1 MIFLGFSGLP
11 LPVTRGDNFRGV
23 VEPGHARGRRS
34 ENFCCSAQKQL
45 DPNAAPPISASMLQC
60 SKTVSASRGYGT
72 ARPGQ
77 EDRTSVGE
85 GKRGSVRVGLGG
97 RRSIKKKK
105 KETTRK

>member
-45 DPNAAPPISASMLQC
+45 DPNAAPPISAPMLQS
-60 SKTVSASRGYGT
+60 SKTVSASRGSGT
-72 ARPGQ
+72 DRHGQ
-77 EDRTSVGE
+77 EI
-85 GKRGSVRVGLGG
+85 G
-97 RRSIKKKK
+97 RRAATAS
-105 KETTRK
+105 KEREMPSKAKRSDERREGGE